1 MAHADHNQAKDRRMS
16 SPMSSG
22 QDGDAMANL
31 PDELQLQLA
40 PGQAGQFAVRVTVDG
55 DIRWNI
61 TQVGSGAQLLT
72 AGETQTLTL
81 SLPPTSQPHALIRGR
96 VEIVRRADGALLRS
110 IPVAGWVRKPCAAK
124 SVAEQSPQIP
134 RHWLKWLVVVLV
146 LGTVV
151 IGVLHFSRC
160 PTLVIKPARLD
171 LGTLWYSP
179 PVGGNIQTVLV
190 FSVQWQVPPR
200 NAVNPVLIAHKQLH
214 YAGETGQGTTPE
226 ETFVFPLNYE
236 ITEARIPLECYGLS
250 NEIVRVGGT
259 ISLTLSNAEARVMP
273 DQIRFDAQF
282 KPAGSP

>member
-1 MAHADHNQAKDRRMS
+1 MS
-16 SPMSSG
+16 SPKASG
-22 QDGDAMANL
+22 QDGNAPANL

-40 PGQAGQFAVRVTVDG
+40 PGQVGQFTVRAVEDG

-81 SLPPTSQPHALIRGR
+81 ALPPTAMPHSLIRGC

-110 IPVAGWVRKPCAAK
+110 VPVAGWVRKPR
-124 SVAEQSPQIP
+124 AEKITADQSPQIP
-134 RHWLKWLVVVLV
+134 LHRLKWLVAALV

-151 IGVLHFSRC
+151 IGVLHFSRR

-179 PVGGNIQTVLV
+179 PVGGNIQTALV
-190 FSVQWQVPPR
+190 FSVQWQVPLR
-200 NAVNPVLIAHKQLH
+200 NAANPILIARKQLH

-226 ETFVFPLNYE
+226 ETFVFPLNNE

-250 NEIVRVGGT
+250 NEIVQVSGT
-259 ISLTLSNAEARVMP
+259 ISLTLSNTEARVQP
-273 DQIRFDAQF
+273 NQIRFDAQF
-282 KPAGSP
+282 KPSSSP